1 MGLVAADNWISAYSP
16 SSQASQ
22 FAVLRSIEFM
32 FDPSSGLHRFISDE
46 RARFPNPW
54 FDNRGNAL
62 TAPAVAVSSPFLLLA
77 NMTNP
82 YRRSG
87 NQRYT
92 DPQRLHQQTVDKM
105 KADAGAEA
113 SSYGIPDF
121 SHYEH
126 MWDIRRLGLICDYNG
141 IELDSLQLGNNYS
154 EPGSL
159 RQYHLNATGGT
170 PDQLD
175 GYQRRLT
182 AIATLL

>member
-1 MGLVAADNWISAYSP
+1 
-16 SSQASQ
+16 
-22 FAVLRSIEFM
+22 
-32 FDPSSGLHRFISDE
+32 
-46 RARFPNPW
+46 
-54 FDNRGNAL
+54 
-62 TAPAVAVSSPFLLLA
+62 
-77 NMTNP
+77 MTNP

-113 SSYGIPDF
+113 SSYGISDF